1 MEITALTALELGKR
15 IKAGEV
21 TVEEAVKAQRDSDGR
36 RSLKACGRST
46 ETDRCR

>member
-21 TVEEAVKAQRDSDGR
+21 TVEEAVMP
-36 RSLKACGRST
+36 SLEKIKEQG
-46 ETDRCR
+46 